1 MHAQRRPALRAALAV
16 LILAALPYSAFAAEL
31 VGSVMRGNAPAGANV
46 TVELKGVAVVKTD
59 ASGRFV
65 IPNVRPGVYELRCGS
80 GQPTQVRINDGINR
94 ISCQG

>member
-1 MHAQRRPALRAALAV
+1 MRVSSCSGVRAVSAALV
-16 LILAALPYSAFAAEL
+16 FAALPSAVLAAEI
-31 VGSVMRGNAPAGANV
+31 VGSVLRGNAPAGANV

-65 IPNVRPGVYELRCGS
+65 ISNVRPGVYELRCGN
-80 GQPTQVRINDGINR
+80 GQVTQVRINDGINR